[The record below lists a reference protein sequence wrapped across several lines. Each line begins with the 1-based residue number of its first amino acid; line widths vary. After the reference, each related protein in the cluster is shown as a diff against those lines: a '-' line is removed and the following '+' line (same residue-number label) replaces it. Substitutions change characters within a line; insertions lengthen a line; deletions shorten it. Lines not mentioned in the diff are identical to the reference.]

1 MENLNLYYYEEAGQ
15 QAGPVDARQL
25 LAHGV
30 KANTLV
36 WQEGMPDW
44 VPAATLPALAALFQP
59 VPPPLP
65 PRMASILPPINEL
78 GAYPPPAQGDTLT
91 VSFLP
96 QDQPTPLPAA
106 SGQAFA
112 STDRHPASPALP
124 TLRPQFSA
132 EASTRKWWHYALYV
146 IAFIFMWL
154 AIRACGAILEHAITA
169 TERTLPT
176 QTVTAGGIVGY
187 SSAG

>member
-1 MENLNLYYYEEAGQ
+1 MENLTLYYYEQAGQ
-15 QAGPVDARQL
+15 QAGPVNARQL

-30 KANTLV
+30 KADTLV

-65 PRMASILPPINEL
+65 PRMTSTSPLNEPI
-78 GAYPPPAQGDTLT
+78 AYSPPARGDTLT
-91 VSFLP
+91 GSCLP
-96 QDQPTPLPAA
+96 QAQSTPLPVA

-112 STDRHPASPALP
+112 STDKHPANPALP

-132 EASTRKWWHYALYV
+132 EASTRKWWHYVLYV
-146 IAFIFMWL
+146 IAFISMWL
-154 AIRACGAILEHAITA
+154 LVRACGAIVKHAITA
-169 TERTLPT
+169 TEHTLPI